1 MPQSPVTIP
10 ETITVH
16 LGPPSS
22 DAPNVTVP
30 FADYIKNV
38 ASSEIYPTWPEEAI
52 RANIYAQISYVLN
65 RVFTEWYR
73 AQGYDFDI
81 TNSTRFDQSFV
92 PGRDI
97 FENIST
103 IVDDMFNSYLTRG
116 DAIEPLFAQYCNGTT
131 VTCPGGLSQWGTVP
145 LAEQG
150 MTAEEIVRYYYG
162 DDINIV
168 RNAPIAPNLG
178 GSWPGVTFRLGDVSE
193 EVRIIQNRLNRI
205 STNYPNIPKIYPVD
219 GIYDADTERAVR
231 AFQKQFNLGVDGIV
245 GRATWY
251 RIAFIYN
258 NVKRLSELDSEGLLL
273 DEISRQFPET
283 LREGSTGPGVQL
295 LQYFLAIVGE
305 YYDQLPRWQV
315 NQIDGVFGPRTREA
329 VEAYQR
335 MMGLT
340 VDGIVGRATWYR
352 IAFIYNNVKRL
363 SELDSEG
370 LLLDEI
376 SRQFPETLREGSTG
390 PGVQLLQYFL
400 AIVGE
405 YYDQLP
411 RWQVNQIDGVFGPRT
426 REAVEA
432 YQRMMGLTV
441 DGIVGRTTWNTLVST
456 YQSVLAVQPDQGFL
470 GEVAGLPDI
479 FLVEGMRGEVVR
491 EAQELINIIARGY
504 PEVPSVAVD
513 GIFGPATRNAVS
525 VIQSISG
532 LPATGAIGPLTWEE
546 MALLARDVLV
556 SSQTSEGQYPG
567 YPIGEEMTT

>member
-168 RNAPIAPNLG
+168 RSAPIAPNLG

-193 EVRIIQNRLNRI
+193 DVRIIQNRLNRI
-205 STNYPNIPKIYPVD
+205 SANYPNIPKIYPVD

-329 VEAYQR
+329 VEAYQH
-335 MMGLT
+335 
-340 VDGIVGRATWYR
+340 
-352 IAFIYNNVKRL
+352 
-363 SELDSEG
+363 
-370 LLLDEI
+370 
-376 SRQFPETLREGSTG
+376 
-390 PGVQLLQYFL
+390 
-400 AIVGE
+400 
-405 YYDQLP
+405 
-411 RWQVNQIDGVFGPRT
+411 
-426 REAVEA
+426 
-432 YQRMMGLTV
+432 MMGLTV

-479 FLVEGMRGEVVR
+479 FLVEGMRGEAVR

-525 VIQSISG
+525 VIQSIFG

>member
-81 TNSTRFDQSFV
+81 TNSTRYDQSFV

-273 DEISRQFPET
+273 EEISRQFPET

-315 NQIDGVFGPRTREA
+315 NQIDG
-329 VEAYQR
+329 
-335 MMGLT
+335 
-340 VDGIVGRATWYR
+340 I
-352 IAFIYNNVKRL
+352 
-363 SELDSEG
+363 
-370 LLLDEI
+370 
-376 SRQFPETLREGSTG
+376 
-390 PGVQLLQYFL
+390 
-400 AIVGE
+400 
-405 YYDQLP
+405 
-411 RWQVNQIDGVFGPRT
+411 FGPRT

-479 FLVEGMRGEVVR
+479 FLVEGMRGEAVR

-504 PEVPSVAVD
+504 PEVPTVAVD

-556 SSQTSEGQYPG
+556 SSQTNEGQYPG

>member
-52 RANIYAQISYVLN
+52 RANIYAQISYALN

-315 NQIDGVFGPRTREA
+315 D
-329 VEAYQR
+329 
-335 MMGLT
+335 
-340 VDGIVGRATWYR
+340 
-352 IAFIYNNVKRL
+352 
-363 SELDSEG
+363 
-370 LLLDEI
+370 
-376 SRQFPETLREGSTG
+376 
-390 PGVQLLQYFL
+390 
-400 AIVGE
+400 
-405 YYDQLP
+405 
-411 RWQVNQIDGVFGPRT
+411 QIDGVFGPRT

-479 FLVEGMRGEVVR
+479 FLVEGMRGEAVR

>member
-22 DAPNVTVP
+22 DAQNVTVP

-52 RANIYAQISYVLN
+52 RANIYAQISYALN

-81 TNSTRFDQSFV
+81 TNSTRYDQSFV

-193 EVRIIQNRLNRI
+193 EVRTIQNRLNRI

-231 AFQKQFNLGVDGIV
+231 AFQQQFNLGVDGIV

-315 NQIDGVFGPRTREA
+315 DQIDGIFGPRTREA

-335 MMGLT
+335 M
-340 VDGIVGRATWYR
+340 V
-352 IAFIYNNVKRL
+352 
-363 SELDSEG
+363 
-370 LLLDEI
+370 
-376 SRQFPETLREGSTG
+376 
-390 PGVQLLQYFL
+390 
-400 AIVGE
+400 
-405 YYDQLP
+405 
-411 RWQVNQIDGVFGPRT
+411 
-426 REAVEA
+426 
-432 YQRMMGLTV
+432 GLTV

-479 FLVEGMRGEVVR
+479 FLVEGMRGEAVR

-546 MALLARDVLV
+546 MTLLARDVLV
-556 SSQTSEGQYPG
+556 SSQTNEGQYPG
-567 YPIGEEMTT
+567 YPIGEEATT

>member
-150 MTAEEIVRYYYG
+150 MSAEEIVRYYYG

-231 AFQKQFNLGVDGIV
+231 AFQKQFNLG
-245 GRATWY
+245 
-251 RIAFIYN
+251 
-258 NVKRLSELDSEGLLL
+258 
-273 DEISRQFPET
+273 
-283 LREGSTGPGVQL
+283 
-295 LQYFLAIVGE
+295 
-305 YYDQLPRWQV
+305 
-315 NQIDGVFGPRTREA
+315 
-329 VEAYQR
+329 
-335 MMGLT
+335 

>member
-1 MPQSPVTIP
+1 MSQSPVTIP

-16 LGPPSS
+16 LGVPSS

-38 ASSEIYPTWPEEAI
+38 ASSEIYPIWPEEAI

-81 TNSTRFDQSFV
+81 TNSTRYDQSFV

-103 IVDDMFNSYLTRG
+103 IVDDMFNNYLVRG
-116 DAIEPLFAQYCNGTT
+116 DNIEPLFAQYCDGTT
-131 VTCPGGLSQWGTVP
+131 VTCPGELSQWGTVP

-178 GSWPGVTFRLGDVSE
+178 GSWPGVAFRLGDVSE

-219 GIYDADTERAVR
+219 GIFDADTERAVR
-231 AFQKQFNLGVDGIV
+231 AFQQQFNLGVDGIV

-258 NVKRLSELDSEGLLL
+258 NVKRLSELDSEGLRL

-283 LREGSTGPGVQL
+283 LREGATGPGVQL

-305 YYDQLPRWQV
+305 YYEQLPRWQAS
-315 NQIDGVFGPRTREA
+315 QIDGIFGPGTRAA

-340 VDGIVGRATWYR
+340 VDGIVGR
-352 IAFIYNNVKRL
+352 
-363 SELDSEG
+363 S
-370 LLLDEI
+370 
-376 SRQFPETLREGSTG
+376 
-390 PGVQLLQYFL
+390 
-400 AIVGE
+400 
-405 YYDQLP
+405 
-411 RWQVNQIDGVFGPRT
+411 
-426 REAVEA
+426 
-432 YQRMMGLTV
+432 
-441 DGIVGRTTWNTLVST
+441 TWNALVST
-456 YQSVLAVQPDQGFL
+456 YQSVLAVQPEQGFL
-470 GEVAGLPDI
+470 DEVAGLPDI
-479 FLVEGMRGEVVR
+479 FLVEGMRGEAVR
-491 EAQELINIIARGY
+491 EAQQLINIIARGY
-504 PEVPSVAVD
+504 PQVPAVTVD
-513 GIFGPATRNAVS
+513 GIFGPATRNSVS
-525 VIQSISG
+525 VIQSLTG
-532 LPATGAIGPLTWEE
+532 LPATGAIGPLTWEN
-546 MALLARDVLV
+546 MALLARDVLAT
-556 SSQTSEGQYPG
+556 SKTSEGQYPG
-567 YPIGEEMTT
+567 YPVGEEAGA

>member
-340 VDGIVGRATWYR
+340 VDGIVGR
-352 IAFIYNNVKRL
+352 
-363 SELDSEG
+363 
-370 LLLDEI
+370 
-376 SRQFPETLREGSTG
+376 
-390 PGVQLLQYFL
+390 
-400 AIVGE
+400 
-405 YYDQLP
+405 
-411 RWQVNQIDGVFGPRT
+411 
-426 REAVEA
+426 
-432 YQRMMGLTV
+432 
-441 DGIVGRTTWNTLVST
+441 TTWNTLVST

>member
-81 TNSTRFDQSFV
+81 TNSTCFDQSFV

-340 VDGIVGRATWYR
+340 VDGIVGR
-352 IAFIYNNVKRL
+352 
-363 SELDSEG
+363 
-370 LLLDEI
+370 
-376 SRQFPETLREGSTG
+376 
-390 PGVQLLQYFL
+390 
-400 AIVGE
+400 
-405 YYDQLP
+405 
-411 RWQVNQIDGVFGPRT
+411 
-426 REAVEA
+426 
-432 YQRMMGLTV
+432 
-441 DGIVGRTTWNTLVST
+441 TTWNTLVST

-479 FLVEGMRGEVVR
+479 FLVEGMRGEAVR

-525 VIQSISG
+525 VIQSIFG

>member
-103 IVDDMFNSYLTRG
+103 IVDDMFKSYLTRG

-335 MMGLT
+335 MMGL
-340 VDGIVGRATWYR
+340 A
-352 IAFIYNNVKRL
+352 
-363 SELDSEG
+363 
-370 LLLDEI
+370 
-376 SRQFPETLREGSTG
+376 
-390 PGVQLLQYFL
+390 
-400 AIVGE
+400 
-405 YYDQLP
+405 
-411 RWQVNQIDGVFGPRT
+411 
-426 REAVEA
+426 
-432 YQRMMGLTV
+432 V

-479 FLVEGMRGEVVR
+479 FLVEGMRGEAVR

>member
-340 VDGIVGRATWYR
+340 VDGIVGR
-352 IAFIYNNVKRL
+352 
-363 SELDSEG
+363 
-370 LLLDEI
+370 
-376 SRQFPETLREGSTG
+376 
-390 PGVQLLQYFL
+390 
-400 AIVGE
+400 
-405 YYDQLP
+405 
-411 RWQVNQIDGVFGPRT
+411 
-426 REAVEA
+426 
-432 YQRMMGLTV
+432 
-441 DGIVGRTTWNTLVST
+441 TTWNTLVST

-479 FLVEGMRGEVVR
+479 FLVEGMRGEAVR

-525 VIQSISG
+525 VIQSIFG

>member
-92 PGRDI
+92 PGRGI

-340 VDGIVGRATWYR
+340 VDGIVGR
-352 IAFIYNNVKRL
+352 
-363 SELDSEG
+363 
-370 LLLDEI
+370 
-376 SRQFPETLREGSTG
+376 
-390 PGVQLLQYFL
+390 
-400 AIVGE
+400 
-405 YYDQLP
+405 
-411 RWQVNQIDGVFGPRT
+411 
-426 REAVEA
+426 
-432 YQRMMGLTV
+432 
-441 DGIVGRTTWNTLVST
+441 TTWNTLVST

-479 FLVEGMRGEVVR
+479 FLVEGMRGEAVR

-525 VIQSISG
+525 VIQSIFG

>member
-30 FADYIKNV
+30 FADYIRNV

-273 DEISRQFPET
+273 EEISRQFPET

-315 NQIDGVFGPRTREA
+315 DQIDG
-329 VEAYQR
+329 
-335 MMGLT
+335 
-340 VDGIVGRATWYR
+340 I
-352 IAFIYNNVKRL
+352 
-363 SELDSEG
+363 
-370 LLLDEI
+370 
-376 SRQFPETLREGSTG
+376 
-390 PGVQLLQYFL
+390 
-400 AIVGE
+400 
-405 YYDQLP
+405 
-411 RWQVNQIDGVFGPRT
+411 FGPRT

-479 FLVEGMRGEVVR
+479 FLVEGMRGEAVR
-491 EAQELINIIARGY
+491 EAQQLINIIARGY
-504 PEVPSVAVD
+504 PEVPTVAVD

-556 SSQTSEGQYPG
+556 SSQTNEGQYPG

>member
-168 RNAPIAPNLG
+168 RSAPIAPNLG

-283 LREGSTGPGVQL
+283 LRES
-295 LQYFLAIVGE
+295 
-305 YYDQLPRWQV
+305 
-315 NQIDGVFGPRTREA
+315 
-329 VEAYQR
+329 
-335 MMGLT
+335 
-340 VDGIVGRATWYR
+340 
-352 IAFIYNNVKRL
+352 
-363 SELDSEG
+363 
-370 LLLDEI
+370 
-376 SRQFPETLREGSTG
+376 STG

-479 FLVEGMRGEVVR
+479 FLVEGMRGEAVR

-525 VIQSISG
+525 VIQSIFG

>member
-52 RANIYAQISYVLN
+52 RANIYAQISYALN

-150 MTAEEIVRYYYG
+150 MTAEEIMRYYYG

-340 VDGIVGRATWYR
+340 VDGIVGR
-352 IAFIYNNVKRL
+352 
-363 SELDSEG
+363 
-370 LLLDEI
+370 
-376 SRQFPETLREGSTG
+376 
-390 PGVQLLQYFL
+390 
-400 AIVGE
+400 
-405 YYDQLP
+405 
-411 RWQVNQIDGVFGPRT
+411 
-426 REAVEA
+426 
-432 YQRMMGLTV
+432 
-441 DGIVGRTTWNTLVST
+441 TTWNTLVST

-479 FLVEGMRGEVVR
+479 FLVEGMRGEAVR

>member
-52 RANIYAQISYVLN
+52 RANIYAQISYALN

-340 VDGIVGRATWYR
+340 VDGIVGR
-352 IAFIYNNVKRL
+352 
-363 SELDSEG
+363 
-370 LLLDEI
+370 
-376 SRQFPETLREGSTG
+376 
-390 PGVQLLQYFL
+390 
-400 AIVGE
+400 
-405 YYDQLP
+405 
-411 RWQVNQIDGVFGPRT
+411 
-426 REAVEA
+426 
-432 YQRMMGLTV
+432 
-441 DGIVGRTTWNTLVST
+441 TTWNTLVST

-479 FLVEGMRGEVVR
+479 FLVEGMRGEAVR

-513 GIFGPATRNAVS
+513 GIFGPATRNSVS

-556 SSQTSEGQYPG
+556 SSQTNEGQYPG
-567 YPIGEEMTT
+567 YPIGEETTT